1 LWLVLEVGAM
11 GFHTYDPEMA
21 DRLED
26 AAFRYRHCSVEELLG
41 ALSLDGGTVVDV
53 GSGTGFYTDEVARHA
68 DHVYGVDVQEAMHE
82 LYRENGVPD
91 NVDLVTAD
99 AADLPIPDG
108 EADAVFSTMTY
119 HEYHTPAAMAEMRRV
134 LRPGGRFVNVDWS
147 ADGPG
152 EFGPP
157 TDERYGP
164 DDVRDNLDDAGFA
177 VDRVDERPETWFALA
192 RASE

>member
-1 LWLVLEVGAM
+1 MWVVPEVGGM

-26 AAFRYRHCSVEELLG
+26 ATFRYRHCSVEELLG
-41 ALSLDGGTVVDV
+41 ALSPDGDTIVDI
-53 GSGTGFYTDEVARHA
+53 GSGTGFYTDEVARLA
-68 DHVYGVDVQEAMHE
+68 DRVYAVDVQEAMHE
-82 LYRENGVPD
+82 RYRENGVPE

-99 AADLPIPDG
+99 AADLPVPEG

-119 HEYHTPAAMAEMRRV
+119 HEYHTPAAMAEIRRV
-134 LRPGGRFVNVDWS
+134 LRPGGRLVNVDWS

-152 EFGPP
+152 ESGPP

-164 DDVRDNLDDAGFA
+164 DDVRDHLDESGFA
-177 VDRVDERPETWFALA
+177 VDRLDERPETLLAVALA
-192 RASE
+192 PE